1 MNRRGQHL
9 IIEPAGPD
17 DLDAVRELF
26 RAYERWLGISLE
38 FQGFA
43 EELATLPG
51 KYAPPQG
58 ALLVARVD
66 GAVVGVV
73 AMRPHEPGVCEMKRL
88 YVRPEHLGTGI
99 GRALA
104 RAIVEAARAAGHKT
118 MRLDTMARMTA
129 AVALYRTLGF
139 REIPA
144 YRFNPEADVI
154 YFELTL

>member
-1 MNRRGQHL
+1 VNAAGDL
-9 IIEPAGPD
+9 IIEPARAD
-17 DLDAVRELF
+17 DLDAVRDLF

-43 EELATLPG
+43 QELATLPG
-51 KYAPPQG
+51 KYAPPSG
-58 ALLVARVD
+58 ALLVARID

-73 AMRPHEPGVCEMKRL
+73 AMRPHAPGICEMKRL
-88 YVRPEHLGTGI
+88 YVRPEHLGAGI

-104 RAIVEAARAAGHKT
+104 RAVIEAGRAAGHKT

-129 AVALYRTLGF
+129 AVALYRALGF

-144 YRFNPEADVI
+144 YRFNPEADVL
-154 YFELTL
+154 YFELGL

>member
-1 MNRRGQHL
+1 MSVAIG
-9 IIEPAGPD
+9 PAGAD
-17 DLDAVRELF
+17 DIEAIRGLF
-26 RAYERWLGISLE
+26 RDYERWLGLSLE

-51 KYAPPQG
+51 KYAPPAG
-58 ALLVARVD
+58 ALLVARAD
-66 GAVVGVV
+66 GTVVGVV

-88 YVRPEHLGTGI
+88 YVRPEQLGRGI

-104 RAIVEAARAAGHKT
+104 EAILGAGRAAGHRT

-129 AVALYRTLGF
+129 AVALYRALGF

-144 YRFNPEADVI
+144 YRFNPEADVL
-154 YFELTL
+154 YFERAL